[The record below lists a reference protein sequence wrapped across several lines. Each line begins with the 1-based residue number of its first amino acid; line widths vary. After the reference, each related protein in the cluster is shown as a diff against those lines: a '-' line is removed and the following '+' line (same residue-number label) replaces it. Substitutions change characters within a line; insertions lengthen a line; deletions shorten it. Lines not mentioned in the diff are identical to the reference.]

1 MGSERPIVLFTG
13 VQRLAREVSRM
24 GYESACLVEPGEQPS
39 DPQDVAH
46 WIPYDPSDL
55 EALESWARNWEHR
68 DRVVAVINRRE
79 RRVMEHAVLN
89 RALGRQGLTLEQAMI
104 MRDKLSLR
112 KHLARGASHLN
123 PRFKEVGLGG
133 RVPSSLRF
141 PVLLKPRN
149 FFKSQLIV
157 SCPKRQDWERAMAE
171 VSSGWEDAQRRHGV
185 RLEQTLVAEQEVSGL
200 HFSIDAMIGSD
211 GSVLFTPAVDL
222 TTAKQWALDDN
233 HVAIRSMPI
242 YVGPEDECRLQE
254 AVRDLVESLGL
265 KASPIHVD
273 LVMEEDERV
282 LVLDA
287 TPRIGGYRSEMM
299 ELAWGCSL
307 DLMSLKL
314 ALGEQVE
321 WAPRWQRSVAVVE
334 LFPETPGVLKAI
346 HGLERVRALES
357 FHRLKQRVPLGSQV
371 GLARGGFRCPLFVVL
386 CHPERGVV
394 SRDISLL
401 RRYVHLEVSAS

>member
-1 MGSERPIVLFTG
+1 
-13 VQRLAREVSRM
+13 M

-89 RALGRQGLTLEQAMI
+89 RALGKQGLTLEQALI

-112 KHLARGASHLN
+112 KHLARVASHLN
-123 PRFKEVGLGG
+123 PGFQEVGFGDP
-133 RVPSSLRF
+133 VPSSLRF

-149 FFKSQLIV
+149 FFKSQLII
-157 SCPKRQDWERAMAE
+157 SCPKRQDWERAVAE
-171 VSSGWEDAQRRHGV
+171 VSSGWEDAQRRHAV
-185 RLEQTLVAEQEVSGL
+185 KLEHTLVVEEEVSGL
-200 HFSIDAMIGSD
+200 HFSIDAMIASD
-211 GSVLFTPAVDL
+211 GSVLFTPAVAL

-233 HVAIRSMPI
+233 HVAIRSMPV
-242 YVGPEDECRLQE
+242 YLGSEDEWRLQE
-254 AVRDLVESLGL
+254 AVRVLVETLGL
-265 KASPIHVD
+265 RASPIHVD
-273 LVMEEDERV
+273 LVMQAERV
-282 LVLDA
+282 RVLDA
-287 TPRIGGYRSEMM
+287 APRIGGYRSEMM

-334 LFPETPGVLKAI
+334 IFPQTSGVLKAI
-346 HGLERVRALES
+346 DGLERVRALES

-371 GLARGGFRCPLFVVL
+371 GLARGGFRCPFFVVL
-386 CHPERGVV
+386 CHPARRAV

-401 RRYVHLEVSAS
+401 RRYMHLEVSAS